1 MTTSPYYWIHRGILP
16 DWESKDEGTRMKD
29 EVGRMKATTRPE
41 GLLRRRLI
49 FSRPKLGSRL
59 RRRQTMKGRQTMLRE
74 CFKVQDCST
83 LCRDVLHTVGSMG
96 IANSAASRLFFG

>member
-1 MTTSPYYWIHRGILP
+1 
-16 DWESKDEGTRMKD
+16 
-29 EVGRMKATTRPE
+29 
-41 GLLRRRLI
+41 
-49 FSRPKLGSRL
+49 
-59 RRRQTMKGRQTMLRE
+59 MKGRQTMLCE